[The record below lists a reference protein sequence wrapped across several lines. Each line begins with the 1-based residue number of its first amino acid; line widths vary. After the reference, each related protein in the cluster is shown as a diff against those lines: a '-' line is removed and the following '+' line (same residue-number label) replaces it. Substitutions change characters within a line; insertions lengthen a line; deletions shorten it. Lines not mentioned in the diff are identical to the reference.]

1 MGNIIPESIMM
12 GVINTIA
19 DINNAINWVLAMV
32 ETSKPSD
39 KAKRIYIVDTKKIEN
54 DSSETSKSTEKGIT
68 IKAKNNYKITD
79 YKKRE
84 GEYKAANISDVAN
97 MLKRD

>member
-1 MGNIIPESIMM
+1 M
-12 GVINTIA
+12 
-19 DINNAINWVLAMV
+19 DQLL
-32 ETSKPSD
+32 
-39 KAKRIYIVDTKKIEN
+39 
-54 DSSETSKSTEKGIT
+54 DSMDLEREKGIT